1 MKKIFIR
8 IMTLMVMVMMADGAV
23 AQQLTEQQ
31 AKELAGKFLKERR
44 SQESGVRS
52 LEKRRREA
60 GVTLT
65 ATKVEAKSI
74 YAFNCEGGGYVIAS
88 ADSRALPVLGYS
100 DTGSIDWERM
110 PENMRVWLK
119 LYDEAI
125 ATLGNR
131 QDFKDGDIKMED
143 GRWKMDDVTT
153 DSNPASRNGTQRQT
167 RTNGRTAIEPL
178 IKTNWYQIVP
188 YYNECPLYDGA
199 DTSLTGKRCMTGCT
213 ATATAQV
220 MNYYQWPQEIADSL
234 PGYDIETTYN
244 DEKKVW
250 HIDALPPVT
259 FAWQDMLDCYLE
271 PRDGSWNPKEIL
283 GTEAQQ
289 QAVATLMRYCGQAMK
304 TAYSPA
310 GSGTSTD
317 AQYAAL
323 VKVFGYTAAT
333 QIRFRTLYAI
343 DEWEDII
350 YGELAAG
357 RPVLYNGYSESE
369 GHSFICD
376 GYDGDGLFHINWGWG
391 GKDDGY
397 FSLSVLNPHNN
408 TSVGSGSSGIGF
420 SINQGAIIYLDP
432 MMDPQPNPDEGKPEL
447 FQYELSLEN
456 DHTVRF
462 TFGYRKDDA
471 GIAAA
476 DNALGIRN
484 DDGKWVPV
492 FMGDLNDSIIYSN
505 NYMLVEVDSM
515 AFLPGESLRLYPML
529 LFRHGDNTEWQMI
542 PPEEYSLIAGRTE
555 EGTFYL
561 RILFNE
567 CDGLECIGGAITKG
581 TGVVGERSDVTV
593 TVRNHNPNDY
603 VGELYL
609 VPYYNDEEEG
619 DKMLCGAYL
628 RAEKESDVTFS
639 FVPRHEGSVTL
650 ILKSPS
656 GYPLGSFT
664 LETHEATGIE
674 GVRSLESGVWSKESG
689 VRSKERRSMESILLP
704 KGIYIQDRK
713 KYIRK

>member
-8 IMTLMVMVMMADGAV
+8 IIVLIVVVMMANGV
-23 AQQLTEQQ
+23 GAQQLTEQQ
-31 AKELAGKFLKERR
+31 AKERAGRFLKERR
-44 SQESGVRS
+44 SQKLGVRK
-52 LEKRRREA
+52 E

-65 ATKVEAKSI
+65 AAKVEAKSI

-100 DTGSIDWERM
+100 DTGGIDWERM

-131 QDFKDGDIKMED
+131 QDFKDGDMT
-143 GRWKMDDVTT
+143 G
-153 DSNPASRNGTQRQT
+153 SNPASRNGTTRQT

-188 YYNECPLYDGA
+188 YYNECPFYDGA
-199 DTSLTGKRCMTGCT
+199 DSGLTGKRCMTGCT
-213 ATATAQV
+213 PTATAQV
-220 MNYYQWPQEIADSL
+220 MNYYQWPKAIADSL
-234 PGYDIETTYN
+234 PGYDIETTYK
-244 DEKKVW
+244 DEEKVW
-250 HIDALPPVT
+250 HIDALPPVA
-259 FAWQDMLDCYLE
+259 FAWEDMLDCYLE
-271 PRDGSWNPKEIL
+271 PRDGSWHPKEIL

-304 TAYSPA
+304 TTYSPA
-310 GSGTSTD
+310 GSATSTD

-333 QIRFRTLYAI
+333 QISFRSLYTI

-397 FSLSVLNPHNN
+397 FSLSVLNPYNN
-408 TSVGSGSSGIGF
+408 TSVGSGSSGIGY

-432 MMDPQPNPDEGKPEL
+432 TMDPQPSPGEGKPEL

-456 DHTVRF
+456 GHTVRF
-462 TFGYRKDDA
+462 TFGYRRGDA
-471 GIAAA
+471 GTATA
-476 DNALGIRN
+476 DNALGIR
-484 DDGKWVPV
+484 DDNGEWTPV

-515 AFLPGESLRLYPML
+515 AFQPGESLRLNPML
-529 LFRHGDNTEWQMI
+529 RFRHGDDTQWQMI
-542 PPEEYSLIAGRTE
+542 SPEEYSLVAGRTE

-561 RILFNE
+561 RILLNE
-567 CDGLECIGGAITKG
+567 CEGLECIGGVITKG
-581 TGVVGERSDVTV
+581 AGVVGERSDVTV
-593 TVRNHNPNDY
+593 TIRNHNPKDY
-603 VGELYL
+603 VGELFL
-609 VPYYNDEEEG
+609 VPYYNNEEEG

-628 RAEKESDVTFS
+628 RAEEESGVTFS
-639 FVPRHEGSVTL
+639 FVPRHEGIVSL
-650 ILKSPS
+650 MLKSPS
-656 GYPLGSFT
+656 GYPVGSFT
-664 LETHEATGIE
+664 LEIHEATGIGGVE
-674 GVRSLESGVWSKESG
+674 GGKRKEEG
-689 VRSKERRSMESILLP
+689 GKWKVESILLP
-704 KGIYIQDRK
+704 KGIYIQDGR

>member
-8 IMTLMVMVMMADGAV
+8 IIVLTVVVMMANGAK

-31 AKELAGKFLKERR
+31 AKERAMRYLDTHEKEIVSRSKGLARVGNPSDKER
-44 SQESGVRS
+44 
-52 LEKRRREA
+52 
-60 GVTLT
+60 LT
-65 ATKVEAKSI
+65 SAEVEAKSI

-100 DTGSIDWERM
+100 DTGSIEWERM

-131 QDFKDGDIKMED
+131 QDFKDGDI
-143 GRWKMDDVTT
+143 T
-153 DSNPASRNGTQRQT
+153 DPASHSGTLRQT
-167 RTNGRTAIEPL
+167 RTIERAPIEPL

-199 DTSLTGKRCMTGCT
+199 DSSLAGKRCMTGCT
-213 ATATAQV
+213 PTATAQV
-220 MNYYQWPQEIADSL
+220 MNYYQWPKAITDSL
-234 PGYDIETTYN
+234 PGYDIETAYK

-250 HIDALPPVT
+250 HIDALPPVA
-259 FAWQDMLDCYLE
+259 FAWEDMLDCYLE
-271 PRDGSWNPKEIL
+271 PRDGSWQPKEIL

-304 TAYSPA
+304 TTYSPA
-310 GSGTSTD
+310 GSATSTD

-323 VKVFGYTAAT
+323 VKDFGYTAAT
-333 QIRFRTLYAI
+333 QINFRTLYTI

-350 YGELAAG
+350 YGELAAS
-357 RPVLYNGYSESE
+357 RPALYNGYSESE

-408 TSVGSGSSGIGF
+408 TSVGAGSSGIGF

-432 MMDPQPNPDEGKPEL
+432 MMGPQPSPDEGKPEL
-447 FQYELSLEN
+447 FQYEMSLED

-471 GIAAA
+471 GTAAV
-476 DNALGIRN
+476 DNALGIRD
-484 DDGKWVPV
+484 DDGEWMPV
-492 FMGDLNDSIIYSN
+492 FMGDLNDSIIYSS

-515 AFLPGESLRLYPML
+515 AFQPGDSLRLYPML
-529 LFRHGDNTEWQMI
+529 RFRHGDNTQWQMI
-542 PPEEYSLIAGRTE
+542 PPEEYSLVAGRTE

-561 RILFNE
+561 RILLNE
-567 CDGLECIGGAITKG
+567 CEGLECIGGAITKG
-581 TGVVGERSDVTV
+581 AGVVGERSDVTV
-593 TVRNHNPNDY
+593 TIRNHNPKDY
-603 VGELYL
+603 VGELFL
-609 VPYYNDEEEG
+609 VPYYNNEEEG

-628 RAEKESDVTFS
+628 RAEEESGVTFS
-639 FVPRHEGSVTL
+639 FVPRHEGIVSL
-650 ILKSPS
+650 MLKSPS
-656 GYPLGSFT
+656 GYPVGSFT
-664 LETHEATGIE
+664 LETHEATGIGEVE
-674 GVRSLESGVWSKESG
+674 GGKRKEEG
-689 VRSKERRSMESILLP
+689 EKWKVESILLP
-704 KGIYIQDRK
+704 KGIYIQDGR

>member
-8 IMTLMVMVMMADGAV
+8 IIVLTVVVMMANGAG

-31 AKELAGKFLKERR
+31 AKERAMRYLDTHEKEIVSRSKGLARAGNPSDKERFI
-44 SQESGVRS
+44 S
-52 LEKRRREA
+52 A
-60 GVTLT
+60 
-65 ATKVEAKSI
+65 KVEAKSI
-74 YAFNCEGGGYVIAS
+74 YAFNCDGGGYVIAS

-100 DTGSIDWERM
+100 DTGSIEWERM

-131 QDFKDGDIKMED
+131 QDFKDGDI
-143 GRWKMDDVTT
+143 T
-153 DSNPASRNGTQRQT
+153 DPASHSGTLRQT
-167 RTNGRTAIEPL
+167 RTIERAPIEPL

-199 DTSLTGKRCMTGCT
+199 DSSLAGKRCMTGCT
-213 ATATAQV
+213 PTATAQV
-220 MNYYQWPQEIADSL
+220 MNYYQWPKAITDSL
-234 PGYDIETTYN
+234 PGYDIETVYK

-259 FAWQDMLDCYLE
+259 FAWEDMLDCYLE
-271 PRDGSWNPKEIL
+271 PRDGSWQPKEIL

-304 TAYSPA
+304 TTYSPA
-310 GSGTSTD
+310 GSATSTD

-323 VKVFGYTAAT
+323 VKDFGYTAAT
-333 QIRFRTLYAI
+333 QINFRTLYTI

-350 YGELAAG
+350 YGELAAN

-408 TSVGSGSSGIGF
+408 TSVGAGSSGIGF

-432 MMDPQPNPDEGKPEL
+432 MMGPQPSPDEGKPEL
-447 FQYELSLEN
+447 FQYEMSLED

-471 GIAAA
+471 GTAAV

-484 DDGKWVPV
+484 DDGEWTPA
-492 FMGDLNDSIIYSN
+492 FMGDLNDSIIYSS

-515 AFLPGESLRLYPML
+515 AFQPGDSLRLYPML
-529 LFRHGDNTEWQMI
+529 RFRHGDNTQWQMI
-542 PPEEYSLIAGRTE
+542 PPEEYSLVAGRTE

-561 RILFNE
+561 PILLNE
-567 CDGLECIGGAITKG
+567 CEGLECIGGAITKG
-581 TGVVGERSDVTV
+581 AGVVGERSDVTV
-593 TVRNHNPNDY
+593 TIRNHNPKDY
-603 VGELYL
+603 VGELFL
-609 VPYYNDEEEG
+609 VPYYNNEEEG

-628 RAEKESDVTFS
+628 RAEEESGVTFS
-639 FVPRHEGSVTL
+639 FVPRHEGIVSL
-650 ILKSPS
+650 MLKSPS
-656 GYPLGSFT
+656 GYPVGSFT
-664 LETHEATGIE
+664 LETHEATGIGEVE
-674 GVRSLESGVWSKESG
+674 GGKRKEEG
-689 VRSKERRSMESILLP
+689 GKWKVESILLP
-704 KGIYIQDRK
+704 KGIYIQDGR

>member
-8 IMTLMVMVMMADGAV
+8 IMVLIGMVMMANGAV

-31 AKELAGKFLKERR
+31 AKERAERFLKERR
-44 SQESGVRS
+44 SLEAGVRS
-52 LEKRRREA
+52 QETGVRRQEAGVRRE

-65 ATKVEAKSI
+65 AARVEAKSI

-110 PENMRVWLK
+110 PENMRVWFK

-131 QDFKDGDIKMED
+131 QDFKDGDL
-143 GRWKMDDVTT
+143 T
-153 DSNPASRNGTQRQT
+153 DSHPASRNGSQRQT
-167 RTNGRTAIEPL
+167 RTNGRTAVEPL

-199 DTSLTGKRCMTGCT
+199 DSSLTGKRCLTGCT

-220 MNYYQWPQEIADSL
+220 MNYYQWPQEITDSL
-234 PGYDIETTYN
+234 PGYDIETTYK
-244 DEKKVW
+244 DEKEVW

-259 FAWQDMLDCYLE
+259 FVWQDMLDCYLE
-271 PRDGSWNPKEIL
+271 PRDGSLQPKEIL
-283 GTEAQQ
+283 GTETQQ

-304 TAYSPA
+304 TTYGPA
-310 GSGTSTD
+310 ASATSTD

-333 QIRFRTLYAI
+333 KINFRTLYAI

-357 RPVLYNGYSESE
+357 RPVLYHGYSESE
-369 GHSFICD
+369 GHSFVCD

-397 FSLSVLNPHNN
+397 FSLSVLNPYNN
-408 TSVGSGSSGIGF
+408 TSAGSGSSGIGF
-420 SINQGAIIYLDP
+420 SINQGAVIYLDP
-432 MMDPQPNPDEGKPEL
+432 MMDPQPSPDEGKPEL
-447 FQYELSLEN
+447 FQYEMSLED

-471 GIAAA
+471 GTAAV

-484 DDGKWVPV
+484 DDGEWAPV

-515 AFLPGESLRLYPML
+515 AFLPGESLRLHPMFR
-529 LFRHGDNTEWQMI
+529 FRHGDNTEWQMI
-542 PPEEYSLIAGRTE
+542 PPEEYSLMAGRTE

-561 RILFNE
+561 HILFNE

-593 TVRNHNPNDY
+593 TVRNNNPKDY
-603 VGELYL
+603 AGELCL
-609 VPYYNDEEEG
+609 VPYYNDDEEG
-619 DKMLCGAYL
+619 DTMSCGAYL
-628 RAEKESDVTFS
+628 QAEKEGGVTFS

-650 ILKSPS
+650 MLKSPS

-674 GVRSLESGVWSKESG
+674 KVESGKRKEEREMWKEESG
-689 VRSKERRSMESILLP
+689 VRNVESLLLP
-704 KGIYIQDRK
+704 KGIYIQDGKKFLRK
-713 KYIRK
+713 

>member
-8 IMTLMVMVMMADGAV
+8 IIVLTVVVMMANGAK

-31 AKELAGKFLKERR
+31 AKERAMRYLDTHEKEIVSRSKGLARAGNPSDKERFI
-44 SQESGVRS
+44 S
-52 LEKRRREA
+52 A
-60 GVTLT
+60 
-65 ATKVEAKSI
+65 KVEAKSI
-74 YAFNCEGGGYVIAS
+74 YAFNCDGGGYVIAS

-100 DTGSIDWERM
+100 DTGSIEWERM

-131 QDFKDGDIKMED
+131 QDFKDGDI
-143 GRWKMDDVTT
+143 T
-153 DSNPASRNGTQRQT
+153 DPASHSGTLRQT
-167 RTNGRTAIEPL
+167 RTIERAPIEPL

-199 DTSLTGKRCMTGCT
+199 DSSLAGKRCMTGCT
-213 ATATAQV
+213 PTATAQV
-220 MNYYQWPQEIADSL
+220 MNYYQWPKAITDSL
-234 PGYDIETTYN
+234 PGYDIETVYK

-259 FAWQDMLDCYLE
+259 FAWEDMLDCYLE
-271 PRDGSWNPKEIL
+271 PRDGSWQPKEIL

-304 TAYSPA
+304 TTYSPA
-310 GSGTSTD
+310 GSATSTD

-323 VKVFGYTAAT
+323 VKDFGYTAAT
-333 QIRFRTLYAI
+333 QINFRTLYTI

-350 YGELAAG
+350 YGELAAN

-408 TSVGSGSSGIGF
+408 TSVGAGSSGIGF
-420 SINQGAIIYLDP
+420 SINHGAIIYLDP
-432 MMDPQPNPDEGKPEL
+432 MMGPQPSPDEGKPEL
-447 FQYELSLEN
+447 FQYEMSLED

-471 GIAAA
+471 GTAAV

-484 DDGKWVPV
+484 DDGEWTPA
-492 FMGDLNDSIIYSN
+492 FMGDLNDSIIYSS

-515 AFLPGESLRLYPML
+515 AFQPGDSLRLYPML
-529 LFRHGDNTEWQMI
+529 RFRHGDNTQWQMI
-542 PPEEYSLIAGRTE
+542 PPEEYSLVAGRTE

-561 RILFNE
+561 RILLNE
-567 CDGLECIGGAITKG
+567 CEGLECIGGAITKG
-581 TGVVGERSDVTV
+581 AGVVGERSDVTV
-593 TVRNHNPNDY
+593 TIRNHNPKDY
-603 VGELYL
+603 VGELFL
-609 VPYYNDEEEG
+609 VPYYNNEEEG

-628 RAEKESDVTFS
+628 RAEEESGVTFS
-639 FVPRHEGSVTL
+639 FVPRHEGIVSL
-650 ILKSPS
+650 MLKSPS
-656 GYPLGSFT
+656 GYPVGSFT
-664 LETHEATGIE
+664 LETHEATGIGEVE
-674 GVRSLESGVWSKESG
+674 GGKRKEEG
-689 VRSKERRSMESILLP
+689 GKWKVESILLP
-704 KGIYIQDRK
+704 KGIYIQDGR

>member
-1 MKKIFIR
+1 MKKIFSR
-8 IMTLMVMVMMADGAV
+8 IIVLTAVVMMTNGAK

-31 AKELAGKFLKERR
+31 AKERAMRYLATHEKGIASR
-44 SQESGVRS
+44 SKGLARFGNPSDK
-52 LEKRRREA
+52 KR
-60 GVTLT
+60 LT
-65 ATKVEAKSI
+65 SANVEAKSI

-119 LYDEAI
+119 QYDEAI
-125 ATLGNR
+125 ATLGSR
-131 QDFKDGDIKMED
+131 QDFKDGDI
-143 GRWKMDDVTT
+143 T
-153 DSNPASRNGTQRQT
+153 DPASHSGTLRQT
-167 RTNGRTAIEPL
+167 RTIERAPIEPL

-199 DTSLTGKRCMTGCT
+199 DSSLAGKRCMTGCT

-220 MNYYQWPQEIADSL
+220 MNYYQWPKAITDSL
-234 PGYDIETTYN
+234 PGYDIETAYK

-259 FAWQDMLDCYLE
+259 FAWEDMLDCYLE
-271 PRDGSWNPKEIL
+271 PRDGSWQPKEIL

-304 TAYSPA
+304 TTYSPA
-310 GSGTSTD
+310 GSATSTD

-323 VKVFGYTAAT
+323 VKDFGYTAAT
-333 QIRFRTLYAI
+333 QINFRTLYTI

-350 YGELAAG
+350 YGELAAS

-397 FSLSVLNPHNN
+397 FSLSVLNPYNN

-420 SINQGAIIYLDP
+420 SINQGAVIYLDP
-432 MMDPQPNPDEGKPEL
+432 MMDPQPSPDEGKPEL
-447 FQYELSLEN
+447 FQYEMSLEN

-471 GIAAA
+471 GTAAV
-476 DNALGIRN
+476 DNALGIR
-484 DDGKWVPV
+484 DDNGEWTPV

-515 AFLPGESLRLYPML
+515 AFQPGDSLRLYPML
-529 LFRHGDNTEWQMI
+529 RFRHGDNTQWQMI
-542 PPEEYSLIAGRTE
+542 PPDEYSLVAGRTD
-555 EGTFYL
+555 EGAFYL
-561 RILFNE
+561 HILFNE
-567 CDGLECIGGAITKG
+567 CEGLECIGGAITKG

-593 TVRNHNPNDY
+593 TVRNHNPKDY

-609 VPYYNDEEEG
+609 VPYYGNDEEG
-619 DKMLCGAYL
+619 DTMLCGAYL
-628 RAEKESDVTFS
+628 RAEKESGVTFS
-639 FVPRHEGSVTL
+639 FVPRHEGLVTL
-650 ILKSPS
+650 MLRSPS

-664 LETHEATGIE
+664 LEAHEATGIE
-674 GVRSLESGVWSKESG
+674 GVESGKRKE
-689 VRSKERRSMESILLP
+689 ERGKWKVESILLA
-704 KGIYIQDRK
+704 KGIYIQDGK
-713 KYIRK
+713 KYLRK

>member
-8 IMTLMVMVMMADGAV
+8 IIVLTVVVMMANGAK

-31 AKELAGKFLKERR
+31 AKERAMRYLDTHEKEIVSRSKGLARAGNPSDKER
-44 SQESGVRS
+44 
-52 LEKRRREA
+52 
-60 GVTLT
+60 LT
-65 ATKVEAKSI
+65 SAKVEAKSI
-74 YAFNCEGGGYVIAS
+74 YAFNCDGGGYVIAS

-100 DTGSIDWERM
+100 DTGSIEWERM

-131 QDFKDGDIKMED
+131 QDFKDGDI
-143 GRWKMDDVTT
+143 T
-153 DSNPASRNGTQRQT
+153 DPASHSGTLRQT
-167 RTNGRTAIEPL
+167 RTIERAPIEPL

-199 DTSLTGKRCMTGCT
+199 DSSLAGKRCMTGCT
-213 ATATAQV
+213 PTATAQV
-220 MNYYQWPQEIADSL
+220 MNYYQWPKAITDSL
-234 PGYDIETTYN
+234 PGYDIETTYK

-259 FAWQDMLDCYLE
+259 FAWEDMLDCYLE
-271 PRDGSWNPKEIL
+271 PRDGSWQPKEIL

-304 TAYSPA
+304 TTYSPA
-310 GSGTSTD
+310 GSATSTD

-323 VKVFGYTAAT
+323 VKDFGYTAAT
-333 QIRFRTLYAI
+333 QINFRTLYTI

-350 YGELAAG
+350 YGELAAS

-408 TSVGSGSSGIGF
+408 TSVGAGSSGIGF

-432 MMDPQPNPDEGKPEL
+432 LMTPQPSPDEGKPEL
-447 FQYELSLEN
+447 FQYEMSLED

-471 GIAAA
+471 GIAAV
-476 DNALGIRN
+476 DNALGIRD
-484 DDGKWVPV
+484 DDGEWMPV
-492 FMGDLNDSIIYSN
+492 FMGDLNDSIIYSS

-515 AFLPGESLRLYPML
+515 AFQPGDSLRFYPML
-529 LFRHGDNTEWQMI
+529 RFRHGDNTQWQMI
-542 PPEEYSLIAGRTE
+542 PPEEYSLVAGRTE

-561 RILFNE
+561 RILPNE
-567 CDGLECIGGAITKG
+567 CEGLECIGGAITKG
-581 TGVVGERSDVTV
+581 AGVVGERSDVTV
-593 TVRNHNPNDY
+593 TIHNHNPKDY
-603 VGELYL
+603 VGELFL
-609 VPYYNDEEEG
+609 VPYYNNEEEG

-628 RAEKESDVTFS
+628 RAEEESGVTFS
-639 FVPRHEGSVTL
+639 FVPRHEGLVSL

-664 LETHEATGIE
+664 LEAHEATGIE
-674 GVRSLESGVWSKESG
+674 GVKSKEG
-689 VRSKERRSMESILLP
+689 RNKERRSIESILLP
-704 KGIYIQDRK
+704 KGIYIQDGK

>member
-8 IMTLMVMVMMADGAV
+8 IIVLTVVVMMANGAK

-31 AKELAGKFLKERR
+31 AKERAMRYLDTHEKEIVSRSKGLARAGNPSDKERFI
-44 SQESGVRS
+44 S
-52 LEKRRREA
+52 A
-60 GVTLT
+60 
-65 ATKVEAKSI
+65 KVEAKSI
-74 YAFNCEGGGYVIAS
+74 YAFNCDGGGYVIAS

-100 DTGSIDWERM
+100 DTGSIEWERM

-131 QDFKDGDIKMED
+131 QDFKDGDI
-143 GRWKMDDVTT
+143 T
-153 DSNPASRNGTQRQT
+153 DPASHSGTLRQT
-167 RTNGRTAIEPL
+167 RTIERAPIEPL

-199 DTSLTGKRCMTGCT
+199 DSSLAGKRCMTGCT

-220 MNYYQWPQEIADSL
+220 MNYYQWPKAITDSL
-234 PGYDIETTYN
+234 PGYDIETTYK

-259 FAWQDMLDCYLE
+259 FAWEDMLDCYLE
-271 PRDGSWNPKEIL
+271 PRDGSWQPKEIL

-304 TAYSPA
+304 TTYSPA
-310 GSGTSTD
+310 GSATSTD

-323 VKVFGYTAAT
+323 VKDFGYTAAT
-333 QIRFRTLYAI
+333 QINFRTLYTI

-350 YGELAAG
+350 YGELAAS

-408 TSVGSGSSGIGF
+408 TSVGAGSSGIGF

-432 MMDPQPNPDEGKPEL
+432 LMAPQPSPDEGKPEL
-447 FQYELSLEN
+447 FQYEMSLED

-471 GIAAA
+471 GTAAV

-484 DDGKWVPV
+484 DDGEWTPA
-492 FMGDLNDSIIYSN
+492 FMGDLNDSIIYSS

-515 AFLPGESLRLYPML
+515 AFQPGDSLRLYPML
-529 LFRHGDNTEWQMI
+529 RFRHGDNTQWQMI
-542 PPEEYSLIAGRTE
+542 PPEEYSLGAGRTE

-561 RILFNE
+561 RILLNE
-567 CDGLECIGGAITKG
+567 CEGLECIGGAITKG
-581 TGVVGERSDVTV
+581 AGVVGERSDVTV
-593 TVRNHNPNDY
+593 TIRNHNPKDY
-603 VGELYL
+603 VGELFL
-609 VPYYNDEEEG
+609 VPYYNNEEEG

-628 RAEKESDVTFS
+628 RAEEESGVTFS
-639 FVPRHEGSVTL
+639 FEPRHEGIVSL
-650 ILKSPS
+650 MLKSPS
-656 GYPLGSFT
+656 GYPVGSFT
-664 LETHEATGIE
+664 LETHEATGIGEVE
-674 GVRSLESGVWSKESG
+674 GGKRKEEG
-689 VRSKERRSMESILLP
+689 GKWKVESILLP
-704 KGIYIQDRK
+704 KGIYIQDGR

>member
-8 IMTLMVMVMMADGAV
+8 IIVLTVVVMMANGAK
-23 AQQLTEQQ
+23 AQQFTEQQ
-31 AKELAGKFLKERR
+31 AKERAMRYLDTHEKEIVSRSKGLARAGNPSDKERFI
-44 SQESGVRS
+44 S
-52 LEKRRREA
+52 A
-60 GVTLT
+60 
-65 ATKVEAKSI
+65 KVEAKSI
-74 YAFNCEGGGYVIAS
+74 YAFNCDGGGYVIAS

-100 DTGSIDWERM
+100 DTGSIEWERM

-131 QDFKDGDIKMED
+131 QDFKDGDI
-143 GRWKMDDVTT
+143 T
-153 DSNPASRNGTQRQT
+153 DPASHSGTLRQT
-167 RTNGRTAIEPL
+167 RTIERAPIEPL

-199 DTSLTGKRCMTGCT
+199 DRSLAGKRCMTGCT

-220 MNYYQWPQEIADSL
+220 MNYYQWPKAITDSL
-234 PGYDIETTYN
+234 PGYDIETTYK

-259 FAWQDMLDCYLE
+259 FAWEDMLDCYLE
-271 PRDGSWNPKEIL
+271 PRDGSWQPKEIL

-304 TAYSPA
+304 TTYSPA
-310 GSGTSTD
+310 GSATSTD

-323 VKVFGYTAAT
+323 VKDFGYTAAT
-333 QIRFRTLYAI
+333 QINFRTLYTI

-350 YGELAAG
+350 YGELAAS

-408 TSVGSGSSGIGF
+408 TSVGAGSSGIGF
-420 SINQGAIIYLDP
+420 SINHGAIIYLDP
-432 MMDPQPNPDEGKPEL
+432 MMDPQPSPDEGKPEL
-447 FQYELSLEN
+447 FQYEMSLED

-471 GIAAA
+471 GIAAV
-476 DNALGIRN
+476 DNALGIRD
-484 DDGKWVPV
+484 DDGEWTPA
-492 FMGDLNDSIIYSN
+492 FMGDLNDSIIYSS

-515 AFLPGESLRLYPML
+515 AFQPGDSLRLYPML
-529 LFRHGDNTEWQMI
+529 RFRHGDNTQWQMI
-542 PPEEYSLIAGRTE
+542 PPEEYSLVAGRTE

-561 RILFNE
+561 RILLNE
-567 CDGLECIGGAITKG
+567 CEGLECIGGAITKG
-581 TGVVGERSDVTV
+581 AGVVGERSDVTV
-593 TVRNHNPNDY
+593 TIRNHNPKDY
-603 VGELYL
+603 VGELFL
-609 VPYYNDEEEG
+609 VPYYNNEEEG

-628 RAEKESDVTFS
+628 RAEEESGVTFS
-639 FVPRHEGSVTL
+639 FVPRHEGIVSL
-650 ILKSPS
+650 MLKSPS
-656 GYPLGSFT
+656 GYPVGSFT
-664 LETHEATGIE
+664 LETHEATGIGEVE
-674 GVRSLESGVWSKESG
+674 GGKRKEEG
-689 VRSKERRSMESILLP
+689 GKWKVESILLP
-704 KGIYIQDRK
+704 KGIYIQDGR

>member
-8 IMTLMVMVMMADGAV
+8 IIVLTVVVMMANGAK

-31 AKELAGKFLKERR
+31 AKERAMRYLDTHEKEIVSRSKGLVRAGNPSDKER
-44 SQESGVRS
+44 
-52 LEKRRREA
+52 
-60 GVTLT
+60 LT
-65 ATKVEAKSI
+65 SAKVEAKSI
-74 YAFNCEGGGYVIAS
+74 YAFNCDGGGYVIAS

-100 DTGSIDWERM
+100 DTGSIEWERM

-131 QDFKDGDIKMED
+131 QDFKDGDI
-143 GRWKMDDVTT
+143 T
-153 DSNPASRNGTQRQT
+153 DPASHSGTLRQT
-167 RTNGRTAIEPL
+167 RTIERAPIEPL

-199 DTSLTGKRCMTGCT
+199 DSSLAGKRCMTGCT

-220 MNYYQWPQEIADSL
+220 MNYYQWPKAITDSL
-234 PGYDIETTYN
+234 PGYDIETTYK

-250 HIDALPPVT
+250 HIDTLPPVT
-259 FAWQDMLDCYLE
+259 FAWEDMLDCYLE
-271 PRDGSWNPKEIL
+271 PRDGSWQPKEIL
-283 GTEAQQ
+283 GTETQQ

-304 TAYSPA
+304 TTYSPA
-310 GSGTSTD
+310 GSATSTD

-323 VKVFGYTAAT
+323 VKDFGYTAAT
-333 QIRFRTLYAI
+333 QINFRTLYTI

-350 YGELAAG
+350 YGELAAN

-408 TSVGSGSSGIGF
+408 TSVGAGSSGIGF

-432 MMDPQPNPDEGKPEL
+432 LMAPQPSPDEGKPEL
-447 FQYELSLEN
+447 FQHEMSLED

-471 GIAAA
+471 GTAAV

-484 DDGKWVPV
+484 DDGEWTPA
-492 FMGDLNDSIIYSN
+492 FMGDLNDSIIYSS

-515 AFLPGESLRLYPML
+515 AFQPGDSLRLYPML
-529 LFRHGDNTEWQMI
+529 RFRHGDNTQWQMI
-542 PPEEYSLIAGRTE
+542 PPEEYSLVAGRTE
-555 EGTFYL
+555 EGAFYL
-561 RILFNE
+561 RILLNE
-567 CDGLECIGGAITKG
+567 CEGLECIGGAITKG

-593 TVRNHNPNDY
+593 TIRNHNPKDY
-603 VGELYL
+603 VGELFL
-609 VPYYNDEEEG
+609 VPYYNNEEEG

-628 RAEKESDVTFS
+628 RAEEESGVTFS
-639 FVPRHEGSVTL
+639 FVPRHEGIVSL
-650 ILKSPS
+650 MLKSPS
-656 GYPLGSFT
+656 GYPVGSFT
-664 LETHEATGIE
+664 LETHEATGIGEVE
-674 GVRSLESGVWSKESG
+674 GGKRKEEG
-689 VRSKERRSMESILLP
+689 GKWKVESILLP
-704 KGIYIQDRK
+704 KGIYIQDGR

>member
-8 IMTLMVMVMMADGAV
+8 IIVLTVVVMMANGAK

-31 AKELAGKFLKERR
+31 AKERAMRYLDTHEKEIVSRSKGLVRAGNPSDKERFI
-44 SQESGVRS
+44 S
-52 LEKRRREA
+52 A
-60 GVTLT
+60 
-65 ATKVEAKSI
+65 KVEAKSI
-74 YAFNCEGGGYVIAS
+74 YAFNCDGGGYVIAS

-100 DTGSIDWERM
+100 DTGSIEWERM

-131 QDFKDGDIKMED
+131 QDFKDGDI
-143 GRWKMDDVTT
+143 T
-153 DSNPASRNGTQRQT
+153 DPASHSGTLRQT
-167 RTNGRTAIEPL
+167 RTIERAPIEPL

-199 DTSLTGKRCMTGCT
+199 DRSLAGKRCMTGCT

-220 MNYYQWPQEIADSL
+220 MNYYQWPKAITDSL
-234 PGYDIETTYN
+234 PGYDIETTYK

-259 FAWQDMLDCYLE
+259 FAWEDMLDCYLE
-271 PRDGSWNPKEIL
+271 PRDGSWQPKEIL

-304 TAYSPA
+304 TTYSPA
-310 GSGTSTD
+310 GSATSTD
-317 AQYAAL
+317 AQYTAL
-323 VKVFGYTAAT
+323 VKDFGYTAAT
-333 QIRFRTLYAI
+333 QINFRTLYTI

-350 YGELAAG
+350 YGELAAN

-408 TSVGSGSSGIGF
+408 TSVGAGSSGIGF
-420 SINQGAIIYLDP
+420 SINHGAIIYLDP
-432 MMDPQPNPDEGKPEL
+432 MMDPQPSPDEGKPEL
-447 FQYELSLEN
+447 FQYEMSLED

-471 GIAAA
+471 GTAAV

-484 DDGKWVPV
+484 DDGEWTPA
-492 FMGDLNDSIIYSN
+492 FMGDLNDSIIYSS

-515 AFLPGESLRLYPML
+515 AFQPGDSLRLYPML
-529 LFRHGDNTEWQMI
+529 RFRHGDNTQWQMI
-542 PPEEYSLIAGRTE
+542 PPEEYSLVAGRTE

-561 RILFNE
+561 RILLNE
-567 CDGLECIGGAITKG
+567 CEGLECIGGAITKG
-581 TGVVGERSDVTV
+581 AGVVGERSDVTV
-593 TVRNHNPNDY
+593 TIRNHNPKDY
-603 VGELYL
+603 VGELFL
-609 VPYYNDEEEG
+609 VPYYNNEEEG

-628 RAEKESDVTFS
+628 RAEEESGVTFS
-639 FVPRHEGSVTL
+639 FVPRHEGIVSL
-650 ILKSPS
+650 MLKSPS
-656 GYPLGSFT
+656 GYPVGSFT
-664 LETHEATGIE
+664 LETHEATGIGEVE
-674 GVRSLESGVWSKESG
+674 GGKRKEEG
-689 VRSKERRSMESILLP
+689 GKWKVESILLP
-704 KGIYIQDRK
+704 KGIYIQDGR

>member
-1 MKKIFIR
+1 MALFG
-8 IMTLMVMVMMADGAV
+8 MVMTADGAM

-31 AKELAGKFLKERR
+31 AKERAGRFLKERR
-44 SQESGVRS
+44 SQEAGVRS
-52 LEKRRREA
+52 QEA
-60 GVTLT
+60 GVRSQETGVRRQEAGVRREGVRREGVTL
-65 ATKVEAKSI
+65 AAARVEAKSI

-131 QDFKDGDIKMED
+131 QDFKDGDMT
-143 GRWKMDDVTT
+143 GSHPT
-153 DSNPASRNGTQRQT
+153 SRNGTQRQT

-199 DTSLTGKRCMTGCT
+199 DSSQRGKRCLTGCT

-220 MNYYQWPQEIADSL
+220 MNYYQWPQEITDSL
-234 PGYDIETTYN
+234 PGYDIETTYK

-271 PRDGSWNPKEIL
+271 PRDGSLQPKEIL

-304 TAYSPA
+304 TTYGPA
-310 GSGTSTD
+310 ASATSTD

-333 QIRFRTLYAI
+333 KICFRTLYAI

-357 RPVLYNGYSESE
+357 RPVLYHGYTESE
-369 GHSFICD
+369 GHSFVCD

-397 FSLSVLNPHNN
+397 FSLSVLNPYNN
-408 TSVGSGSSGIGF
+408 TSAGSGSSGIGF
-420 SINQGAIIYLDP
+420 SINQGAVIYLDP
-432 MMDPQPNPDEGKPEL
+432 MMDPQPSPDEGKPEL
-447 FQYELSLEN
+447 FQYEMSLEDN
-456 DHTVRF
+456 HTVRF

-471 GIAAA
+471 GIAAV

-484 DDGKWVPV
+484 DDGEWTPV

-515 AFLPGESLRLYPML
+515 AFLPGESLRLHPML
-529 LFRHGDNTEWQMI
+529 RFRHGDNTEWQMI
-542 PPEEYSLIAGRTE
+542 PPEEYSLMAGRTE

-561 RILFNE
+561 HILFNE

-581 TGVVGERSDVTV
+581 TGVVGEQSDVTV
-593 TVRNHNPNDY
+593 TVRNNNPKDY
-603 VGELYL
+603 AGELCL
-609 VPYYNDEEEG
+609 VPYYNDDEE
-619 DKMLCGAYL
+619 DDTMSCGAYL
-628 RAEKESDVTFS
+628 QAEKEGEVTFS
-639 FVPRHEGSVTL
+639 FIPRHEGSVTL
-650 ILKSPS
+650 MLKSPS

-674 GVRSLESGVWSKESG
+674 KVESGKRKEEREMWKEESG
-689 VRSKERRSMESILLP
+689 VRNVESLLLP
-704 KGIYIQDRK
+704 KGIYIQDGKKFLRK
-713 KYIRK
+713 

>member
-8 IMTLMVMVMMADGAV
+8 IIVLTVVVMMANGAG

-31 AKELAGKFLKERR
+31 AKERAMRYLDTHEKEIVSRSKGLARAGNPSDKER
-44 SQESGVRS
+44 
-52 LEKRRREA
+52 
-60 GVTLT
+60 LT
-65 ATKVEAKSI
+65 SAKVEAKSI
-74 YAFNCEGGGYVIAS
+74 YAFNCDGGGYVIAS

-100 DTGSIDWERM
+100 DTGSIEWERM
-110 PENMRVWLK
+110 PENMRVWLR

-131 QDFKDGDIKMED
+131 QDFKDGDI
-143 GRWKMDDVTT
+143 T
-153 DSNPASRNGTQRQT
+153 DPASHSGTLRQT
-167 RTNGRTAIEPL
+167 RTIERAPIEPL

-199 DTSLTGKRCMTGCT
+199 DSSLAGKRCMTGCT
-213 ATATAQV
+213 PTATAQV
-220 MNYYQWPQEIADSL
+220 MNYYQWPKAITDSL
-234 PGYDIETTYN
+234 PGYDIETTYK

-259 FAWQDMLDCYLE
+259 FAWEDMLDCYLE
-271 PRDGSWNPKEIL
+271 PRDGSWQPKEIL

-304 TAYSPA
+304 TTYSPA
-310 GSGTSTD
+310 GSATSTD

-323 VKVFGYTAAT
+323 VKDFGYTAAT
-333 QIRFRTLYAI
+333 QINFRTLYTI

-350 YGELAAG
+350 YGELAAN

-408 TSVGSGSSGIGF
+408 TSVGAGSSGIGF

-432 MMDPQPNPDEGKPEL
+432 MMDPQPSPDEGKPEL
-447 FQYELSLEN
+447 FQYEMSLED

-471 GIAAA
+471 GTAAV
-476 DNALGIRN
+476 DNALGIRD
-484 DDGKWVPV
+484 DDGEWMPV
-492 FMGDLNDSIIYSN
+492 FMGDLNDSIIYSS

-515 AFLPGESLRLYPML
+515 AFQPGDSLRLYPML
-529 LFRHGDNTEWQMI
+529 RFRHGDNTQWQMI
-542 PPEEYSLIAGRTE
+542 PPEEYSLVAGRTE
-555 EGTFYL
+555 EGAFYL
-561 RILFNE
+561 HILFNE
-567 CDGLECIGGAITKG
+567 CEGLECIGGAITKG

-593 TVRNHNPNDY
+593 TVRNHNPKDY

-609 VPYYNDEEEG
+609 VPYYDNDEEG

-628 RAEKESDVTFS
+628 RAEKESGVTFS
-639 FVPRHEGSVTL
+639 FVPRHEGLVSL

-664 LETHEATGIE
+664 LEAHEATGIE
-674 GVRSLESGVWSKESG
+674 GVRSLELGARSQESG

-704 KGIYIQDRK
+704 KGIYIQDGK

>member
-8 IMTLMVMVMMADGAV
+8 IIVLTVVVMMANGAG

-31 AKELAGKFLKERR
+31 AKERAMRYLDTHEKEIANSGKGLARAGNPSDKERFT
-44 SQESGVRS
+44 S
-52 LEKRRREA
+52 
-60 GVTLT
+60 
-65 ATKVEAKSI
+65 TKVEAKSI
-74 YAFNCEGGGYVIAS
+74 YAFNCDGGGYVIAS

-100 DTGSIDWERM
+100 DTGSIEWERM

-131 QDFKDGDIKMED
+131 QDFKDGDI
-143 GRWKMDDVTT
+143 T
-153 DSNPASRNGTQRQT
+153 DPASHSGTLRQT
-167 RTNGRTAIEPL
+167 RTIERAPIEPL

-199 DTSLTGKRCMTGCT
+199 DSSLAGKRCMTGCT
-213 ATATAQV
+213 PTATAQV
-220 MNYYQWPQEIADSL
+220 MNYYQWPKAITDSL
-234 PGYDIETTYN
+234 PGYDIETTYK

-259 FAWQDMLDCYLE
+259 FAWEDMLDCYLE
-271 PRDGSWNPKEIL
+271 PRDGSWQPKEIL

-304 TAYSPA
+304 TTYSPA
-310 GSGTSTD
+310 GSATSTD
-317 AQYAAL
+317 AQYTAL
-323 VKVFGYTAAT
+323 VKDFGYTAAT
-333 QIRFRTLYAI
+333 QINFRTLYTI

-350 YGELAAG
+350 YGELAAS

-408 TSVGSGSSGIGF
+408 TSVGAGSSGIGF

-432 MMDPQPNPDEGKPEL
+432 MMGPQPSPDEGKPEL
-447 FQYELSLEN
+447 FQYEMSLED

-471 GIAAA
+471 GTAAV
-476 DNALGIRN
+476 DNALGIRD
-484 DDGKWVPV
+484 DDGEWMPV
-492 FMGDLNDSIIYSN
+492 FMGDLNDSIIYSS

-515 AFLPGESLRLYPML
+515 AFQPGDSLRLYPML
-529 LFRHGDNTEWQMI
+529 RFRHGDNTQWQMI
-542 PPEEYSLIAGRTE
+542 PPEEYSLVAGRTE
-555 EGTFYL
+555 EGAFYL
-561 RILFNE
+561 HILFNE
-567 CDGLECIGGAITKG
+567 CEGLECIGGAITKG

-593 TVRNHNPNDY
+593 TVRNHNPKDY

-609 VPYYNDEEEG
+609 VPYYDNDEEG

-628 RAEKESDVTFS
+628 RAEEESGVTFS
-639 FVPRHEGSVTL
+639 FVPRHEGIVSL
-650 ILKSPS
+650 MLKSPS
-656 GYPLGSFT
+656 GYPVGSFT
-664 LETHEATGIE
+664 LETHEATGIGEVE
-674 GVRSLESGVWSKESG
+674 GGKRKEEG
-689 VRSKERRSMESILLP
+689 GKWKVESILLP
-704 KGIYIQDRK
+704 KGIYIQDGR

>member
-8 IMTLMVMVMMADGAV
+8 IIVLIVVVMMANGV
-23 AQQLTEQQ
+23 GAQQLTEQQ
-31 AKELAGKFLKERR
+31 AKERAMRYLATHEKEITSRNKGLAR
-44 SQESGVRS
+44 
-52 LEKRRREA
+52 A
-60 GVTLT
+60 GNPSDNVHLT
-65 ATKVEAKSI
+65 SAKVGAKSI

-119 LYDEAI
+119 QYDEAI

-131 QDFKDGDIKMED
+131 QDFKDGDI
-143 GRWKMDDVTT
+143 TA
-153 DSNPASRNGTQRQT
+153 PASHSGTLRQT
-167 RTNGRTAIEPL
+167 RTIERAPIEPL

-188 YYNECPLYDGA
+188 YYNECPFYDGA
-199 DTSLTGKRCMTGCT
+199 DTSLKGKRCMTGCT

-220 MNYYQWPQEIADSL
+220 MNYYQWPKAITDSL
-234 PGYDIETTYN
+234 PGYDIETAYKN
-244 DEKKVW
+244 EKKVW
-250 HIDALPPVT
+250 HIDALPPVA
-259 FAWQDMLDCYLE
+259 FAWEDMLDCYLE
-271 PRDGSWNPKEIL
+271 PRDGSWQPKEIL

-289 QAVATLMRYCGQAMK
+289 QAVATLMRYCGQTMK
-304 TAYSPA
+304 TTYSPA
-310 GSGTSTD
+310 GSATSTD

-323 VKVFGYTAAT
+323 VKDFGYTAAT
-333 QIRFRTLYAI
+333 QINFRTLYTI

-350 YGELAAG
+350 YGELAAS

-408 TSVGSGSSGIGF
+408 TSVGAGSSGIGF

-432 MMDPQPNPDEGKPEL
+432 LMAPQPSPDEGKPEL
-447 FQYELSLEN
+447 FQYGMSLED

-471 GIAAA
+471 GIAAV
-476 DNALGIRN
+476 DNALGIRD
-484 DDGKWVPV
+484 DDGEWTPA
-492 FMGDLNDSIIYSN
+492 FMGDLNDSIIYSS

-515 AFLPGESLRLYPML
+515 AFQPGDSLRLYPML
-529 LFRHGDNTEWQMI
+529 RFRHGDNTQWQMI
-542 PPEEYSLIAGRTE
+542 PPEEYSLVAGRTE
-555 EGTFYL
+555 EGAFYL
-561 RILFNE
+561 HILFNE
-567 CDGLECIGGAITKG
+567 CEGLECIGGAITKG

-593 TVRNHNPNDY
+593 TVRNHNPKDY

-609 VPYYNDEEEG
+609 VPYYDNDEEG

-628 RAEKESDVTFS
+628 RAEKESGVTFS
-639 FVPRHEGSVTL
+639 FVPRHEGLVSL

-664 LETHEATGIE
+664 LEAHEATGIE
-674 GVRSLESGVWSKESG
+674 GVKSKEG
-689 VRSKERRSMESILLP
+689 RNKERRSIESILLP
-704 KGIYIQDRK
+704 KGIYIQDGK

>member
-8 IMTLMVMVMMADGAV
+8 IIVLTVVVMMANGAG

-31 AKELAGKFLKERR
+31 AKERAMRYLDTHEKEIVSRSKGLARAGNPSDKERFI
-44 SQESGVRS
+44 S
-52 LEKRRREA
+52 A
-60 GVTLT
+60 
-65 ATKVEAKSI
+65 KVEAKSI
-74 YAFNCEGGGYVIAS
+74 YAFNCDGGGYVIAS

-100 DTGSIDWERM
+100 DTGSIEWERM

-131 QDFKDGDIKMED
+131 QDFKDGDI
-143 GRWKMDDVTT
+143 T
-153 DSNPASRNGTQRQT
+153 DPASHSGTLRQT
-167 RTNGRTAIEPL
+167 RTIERAPIEPL

-199 DTSLTGKRCMTGCT
+199 DSSLAGKRCMTGCT
-213 ATATAQV
+213 PTATAQV
-220 MNYYQWPQEIADSL
+220 MNYYQWPKAITDSL
-234 PGYDIETTYN
+234 PGYDIETTYK

-259 FAWQDMLDCYLE
+259 FAWEDMLDCYLE
-271 PRDGSWNPKEIL
+271 PRDGSWQPKEIL

-289 QAVATLMRYCGQAMK
+289 QAVATLMRYCGQTMK
-304 TAYSPA
+304 TTYSPA
-310 GSGTSTD
+310 GSATSTD

-323 VKVFGYTAAT
+323 VKDFGYTAAT
-333 QIRFRTLYAI
+333 QINFRTLYTI

-350 YGELAAG
+350 YGELAAS

-408 TSVGSGSSGIGF
+408 TSVGAGSSGIGF

-432 MMDPQPNPDEGKPEL
+432 MMGPQPSPDEGKPEL
-447 FQYELSLEN
+447 FQYEMSLED

-471 GIAAA
+471 GTAAV

-484 DDGKWVPV
+484 DDGEWTPA
-492 FMGDLNDSIIYSN
+492 FMGDLNDSIIYSS

-515 AFLPGESLRLYPML
+515 ACQPGDSLRLYPML
-529 LFRHGDNTEWQMI
+529 RFRHGDNTQWQMI
-542 PPEEYSLIAGRTE
+542 PPEEYSLVAGRTE
-555 EGTFYL
+555 EGAFYL
-561 RILFNE
+561 HILFNE
-567 CDGLECIGGAITKG
+567 CEGLECIGGAITKG

-593 TVRNHNPNDY
+593 TVRNHNPKDY

-609 VPYYNDEEEG
+609 VPYYDNDEEG

-628 RAEKESDVTFS
+628 RAEEESGVTFS
-639 FVPRHEGSVTL
+639 FVPRHEGIVSL
-650 ILKSPS
+650 MLKSPS
-656 GYPLGSFT
+656 GYPVGSFT
-664 LETHEATGIE
+664 LETHEATGIGEVE
-674 GVRSLESGVWSKESG
+674 GGKRKEEG
-689 VRSKERRSMESILLP
+689 GKWKVESILLP
-704 KGIYIQDRK
+704 KGIYIQDGR

>member
-1 MKKIFIR
+1 MFIR
-8 IMTLMVMVMMADGAV
+8 IIALTVVVMMAVGAG

-31 AKELAGKFLKERR
+31 AKERAMRYLATHEKGIASR
-44 SQESGVRS
+44 SQGLAR
-52 LEKRRREA
+52 A
-60 GVTLT
+60 GGHLNKEQLT
-65 ATKVEAKSI
+65 TANVEAKSI

-100 DTGSIDWERM
+100 GTGSIDWERM
-110 PENMRVWLK
+110 PENMRVWIK

-125 ATLGNR
+125 ATLGYR
-131 QDFKDGDIKMED
+131 HDFKDGDM
-143 GRWKMDDVTT
+143 TT
-153 DSNPASRNGTQRQT
+153 PDPTSHSGTQRQT

-188 YYNECPLYDGA
+188 YYNECPFYDGA
-199 DTSLTGKRCMTGCT
+199 DSSLTGKRCMTGCT
-213 ATATAQV
+213 PTATAQL
-220 MNYYQWPQEIADSL
+220 MYYYQWPKAIADSL

-259 FAWQDMLDCYLE
+259 FAWEDMLDCYLE
-271 PRDGSWNPKEIL
+271 PRDGSWQPKEIL

-304 TAYSPA
+304 TAYSPT
-310 GSGTSTD
+310 GSSTSID

-323 VKVFGYTAAT
+323 VNVFGYTAAT
-333 QIRFRTLYAI
+333 QISYRSLYAI

-350 YGELAAG
+350 YGELAAS
-357 RPVLYNGYSESE
+357 RPVLYYGYSESD

-376 GYDGDGLFHINWGWG
+376 GYDGDGMFHINWGWG

-397 FSLSVLNPHNN
+397 FSLSVLNPYNN

-420 SINQGAIIYLDP
+420 SINQGAIIHLDP
-432 MMDPQPNPDEGKPEL
+432 MMDPQPSPDEGKPDL
-447 FQYELSLEN
+447 FQYELLQEN

-462 TFGYRKDDA
+462 TFGYRNDDA
-471 GIAAA
+471 GIAAV
-476 DNALGIRN
+476 DNALGIR
-484 DDGKWVPV
+484 DDNGEWTPV

-515 AFLPGESLRLYPML
+515 AFLPGESLILYPML
-529 LFRHGDNTEWQMI
+529 RFRHGDNTQWQMI
-542 PPEEYSLIAGRTE
+542 PPEEYCLEAGCTE

-561 RILFNE
+561 HILFNE

-593 TVRNHNPNDY
+593 TVRNHNQKDY
-603 VGELYL
+603 VGQLYL
-609 VPYYNDEEEG
+609 VPYYNNIEKG
-619 DKMLCGAYL
+619 DTMWCGAYL
-628 RAEKESDVTFS
+628 RAEEESSVTFS
-639 FVPRHEGSVTL
+639 FVPRHEGPVCL
-650 ILKSPS
+650 MLKFPT
-656 GYPLGSFT
+656 GHPLGSFT
-664 LETHEATGIE
+664 LEAHEATGIKEFRRQE
-674 GVRSLESGVWSKESG
+674 G
-689 VRSKERRSMESILLP
+689 RSKERRGKVSILLP
-704 KGIYIQDRK
+704 KGIYIQDGK
-713 KYIRK
+713 KYLRK

>member
-8 IMTLMVMVMMADGAV
+8 IMVLIGMVMMANGAV

-31 AKELAGKFLKERR
+31 AKERAGRFLKERR
-44 SQESGVRS
+44 SQEAGVRS
-52 LEKRRREA
+52 QETGGRRQEA
-60 GVTLT
+60 GVRREGVRREGVTL
-65 ATKVEAKSI
+65 AAARVEAKSI

-131 QDFKDGDIKMED
+131 QDFKDGDLTGIH
-143 GRWKMDDVTT
+143 
-153 DSNPASRNGTQRQT
+153 PASGNGTQRQT

-199 DTSLTGKRCMTGCT
+199 DSSQRGKRCLTGCT

-220 MNYYQWPQEIADSL
+220 MNYYQWPQDITDSL
-234 PGYDIETTYN
+234 PGYDIETTYK
-244 DEKKVW
+244 DEKEVW

-259 FAWQDMLDCYLE
+259 FVWQDMLDCYLE
-271 PRDGSWNPKEIL
+271 PRDGSLQPKEIL

-289 QAVATLMRYCGQAMK
+289 MRYCGQAMK
-304 TAYSPA
+304 TTYGPA
-310 GSGTSTD
+310 ASATSTD

-323 VKVFGYTAAT
+323 VKVFGYSAAT
-333 QIRFRTLYAI
+333 KINFRTLYAI

-357 RPVLYNGYSESE
+357 RPVLYHGYSESE
-369 GHSFICD
+369 GHSFVCD

-397 FSLSVLNPHNN
+397 FSLSVLNPYNN
-408 TSVGSGSSGIGF
+408 TSAGSGSSGIGF
-420 SINQGAIIYLDP
+420 SINQGAVIYLDP
-432 MMDPQPNPDEGKPEL
+432 MMDPQPSPDEGKPEL
-447 FQYELSLEN
+447 FQYEMSLED

-471 GIAAA
+471 GIATV

-484 DDGKWVPV
+484 DDGEWAPV
-492 FMGDLNDSIIYSN
+492 FMGDLNDSSIYSN

-515 AFLPGESLRLYPML
+515 AFLPGESLRLHPML
-529 LFRHGDNTEWQMI
+529 RFRHGDNTEWQMI
-542 PPEEYSLIAGRTE
+542 PPEEYSLMAGRTE
-555 EGTFYL
+555 EGAFYL
-561 RILFNE
+561 HILFNE

-593 TVRNHNPNDY
+593 TVRNNNPKDY
-603 VGELYL
+603 AGELCL
-609 VPYYNDEEEG
+609 VPYYNDDEEG
-619 DKMLCGAYL
+619 DTMSCGAYL
-628 RAEKESDVTFS
+628 QAEKEGEVTFS

-650 ILKSPS
+650 MLKSPS

-674 GVRSLESGVWSKESG
+674 KVESGKRKEEREMWKEESG
-689 VRSKERRSMESILLP
+689 VRNVESLLLP
-704 KGIYIQDRK
+704 KGIYIQDGKKFLRK
-713 KYIRK
+713 

>member
-8 IMTLMVMVMMADGAV
+8 IMVLIGMVMMANGAV

-31 AKELAGKFLKERR
+31 AKERAGRFLKERR
-44 SQESGVRS
+44 SQEAGGGRQ
-52 LEKRRREA
+52 EA
-60 GVTLT
+60 GVRREGVRREGVTL
-65 ATKVEAKSI
+65 AAARVEAKSI
-74 YAFNCEGGGYVIAS
+74 YAFNCEGGGYAIAS

-131 QDFKDGDIKMED
+131 QDFKDGDMT
-143 GRWKMDDVTT
+143 GSHPT
-153 DSNPASRNGTQRQT
+153 SRNGTQRQT
-167 RTNGRTAIEPL
+167 RMDARTAVEPL

-199 DTSLTGKRCMTGCT
+199 DSSQRGKRCLTGCT

-220 MNYYQWPQEIADSL
+220 MNYYQWPQEITDSL
-234 PGYDIETTYN
+234 PGYDIETTYK

-259 FAWQDMLDCYLE
+259 FAWQDVLDCYLE
-271 PRDGSWNPKEIL
+271 PRDGSLQPKEIH

-304 TAYSPA
+304 TTYGPA
-310 GSGTSTD
+310 ASATSTD

-333 QIRFRTLYAI
+333 KINFRTLYTI

-357 RPVLYNGYSESE
+357 RPVLYHGYSESE
-369 GHSFICD
+369 GHSFVCD

-397 FSLSVLNPHNN
+397 FSLSVLNPYNN
-408 TSVGSGSSGIGF
+408 TSAGSGSSGIGF
-420 SINQGAIIYLDP
+420 SINQGAVIYLDP
-432 MMDPQPNPDEGKPEL
+432 MMDPQPSPDEGKPEL
-447 FQYELSLEN
+447 FQYEMSLEDN
-456 DHTVRF
+456 HTVRF

-471 GIAAA
+471 GIATV
-476 DNALGIRN
+476 DNAIGIRN
-484 DDGKWVPV
+484 DDGEWTPV

-515 AFLPGESLRLYPML
+515 AFLPGESLRLHPMYR
-529 LFRHGDNTEWQMI
+529 FRHGYNTEWQMI
-542 PPEEYSLIAGRTE
+542 PPEEYSLMAGRTE
-555 EGTFYL
+555 EGAFYL
-561 RILFNE
+561 HILFNE

-593 TVRNHNPNDY
+593 TVRNNNPKDY
-603 VGELYL
+603 AGELCL
-609 VPYYNDEEEG
+609 VPYYNDDEEG
-619 DKMLCGAYL
+619 DTMSCGAYL
-628 RAEKESDVTFS
+628 QAEKEGEVTFS

-650 ILKSPS
+650 MLKSPS

-674 GVRSLESGVWSKESG
+674 KMESGKRKEEREMWKEESG
-689 VRSKERRSMESILLP
+689 VRNVESLLLP
-704 KGIYIQDRK
+704 KGIYIQDGKKFLRK
-713 KYIRK
+713 

>member
-8 IMTLMVMVMMADGAV
+8 IIVLTVVVMMANGAG

-31 AKELAGKFLKERR
+31 AKERAMRYLDTHEKEIVSRSKGLARAGNPSDKERFT
-44 SQESGVRS
+44 S
-52 LEKRRREA
+52 
-60 GVTLT
+60 
-65 ATKVEAKSI
+65 TKVEAKSI

-131 QDFKDGDIKMED
+131 QDFKDGDI
-143 GRWKMDDVTT
+143 T
-153 DSNPASRNGTQRQT
+153 DPASHSGTLRQT
-167 RTNGRTAIEPL
+167 RTIERAPIEPL

-199 DTSLTGKRCMTGCT
+199 DSSLAGKRCMTGCT
-213 ATATAQV
+213 PTATAQV
-220 MNYYQWPQEIADSL
+220 MNYYQWPKAITDSL
-234 PGYDIETTYN
+234 PGYDIETTYK

-259 FAWQDMLDCYLE
+259 FAWEDMLDCYLE
-271 PRDGSWNPKEIL
+271 PRDGSWQPKEIL

-304 TAYSPA
+304 TTYSPA
-310 GSGTSTD
+310 GSATSTD

-323 VKVFGYTAAT
+323 VKDFGYTAAT
-333 QIRFRTLYAI
+333 QINFRTLYTI

-350 YGELAAG
+350 YGELAAN

-408 TSVGSGSSGIGF
+408 TSVGAGSSGIGF
-420 SINQGAIIYLDP
+420 SINQGAVIYLDP
-432 MMDPQPNPDEGKPEL
+432 TMDPQPSPDEGKPEL
-447 FQYELSLEN
+447 FQYEMSLEN

-471 GIAAA
+471 GIAAV
-476 DNALGIRN
+476 DNALGIRD
-484 DDGKWVPV
+484 DDGEWTPA
-492 FMGDLNDSIIYSN
+492 FMGDLNDSIIYSS

-515 AFLPGESLRLYPML
+515 AFQPGDSLRLYPML
-529 LFRHGDNTEWQMI
+529 RFRHGDNTQWQMI
-542 PPEEYSLIAGRTE
+542 PPEEYSLVAGRTE

-561 RILFNE
+561 RILLNE
-567 CDGLECIGGAITKG
+567 CEGLECIGGAITKG
-581 TGVVGERSDVTV
+581 AGVVGERSDVTV
-593 TVRNHNPNDY
+593 TIRNHNPKDY
-603 VGELYL
+603 VGELFL
-609 VPYYNDEEEG
+609 VPYYNNEEEG

-628 RAEKESDVTFS
+628 RAEEESGVTFS
-639 FVPRHEGSVTL
+639 FVPRHEGIVSL
-650 ILKSPS
+650 MLKSPS
-656 GYPLGSFT
+656 GYPVGSFT
-664 LETHEATGIE
+664 LETHEATGIGEVE
-674 GVRSLESGVWSKESG
+674 GGKRKEEG
-689 VRSKERRSMESILLP
+689 GKWKVESILLP
-704 KGIYIQDRK
+704 KGIYIQDGR

>member
-1 MKKIFIR
+1 
-8 IMTLMVMVMMADGAV
+8 MVLIGMVMMANGAV

-31 AKELAGKFLKERR
+31 AKERAGRFLKERR
-44 SQESGVRS
+44 SQEAGGGRQ
-52 LEKRRREA
+52 EA
-60 GVTLT
+60 GVRREGVRREGVTL
-65 ATKVEAKSI
+65 AAARVEAKSI
-74 YAFNCEGGGYVIAS
+74 YAFNCEGGGYAIAS

-131 QDFKDGDIKMED
+131 QDFKDGDMT
-143 GRWKMDDVTT
+143 GSHPT
-153 DSNPASRNGTQRQT
+153 SRNGTQRQT
-167 RTNGRTAIEPL
+167 RMDARTAVEPL

-199 DTSLTGKRCMTGCT
+199 DSSQRGKRCLTGCT

-220 MNYYQWPQEIADSL
+220 MNYYQWPQEITDSL
-234 PGYDIETTYN
+234 PGYDIETTYK

-259 FAWQDMLDCYLE
+259 FAWQDVLDCYLE
-271 PRDGSWNPKEIL
+271 PRDGSLQPKEIH

-304 TAYSPA
+304 TTYGPA
-310 GSGTSTD
+310 ASATSTD

-333 QIRFRTLYAI
+333 KINFRTLYTI

-357 RPVLYNGYSESE
+357 RPVLYHGYSESE
-369 GHSFICD
+369 GHSFVCD

-397 FSLSVLNPHNN
+397 FSLSVLNPYNN
-408 TSVGSGSSGIGF
+408 TSAGSGSSGIGF
-420 SINQGAIIYLDP
+420 SINQGAVIYLDP
-432 MMDPQPNPDEGKPEL
+432 MMDPQPSPDEGKPEL
-447 FQYELSLEN
+447 FQYEMSLEDN
-456 DHTVRF
+456 HTVRF

-471 GIAAA
+471 GIATV
-476 DNALGIRN
+476 DNAIGIRN
-484 DDGKWVPV
+484 DDGEWTPV

-515 AFLPGESLRLYPML
+515 AFLPGESLRLHPMYR
-529 LFRHGDNTEWQMI
+529 FRHGYNTEWQMI
-542 PPEEYSLIAGRTE
+542 PPEEYSLMAGRTE
-555 EGTFYL
+555 EGAFYL
-561 RILFNE
+561 HILFNE

-593 TVRNHNPNDY
+593 TVRNNNPKDY
-603 VGELYL
+603 AGELCL
-609 VPYYNDEEEG
+609 VPYYNDDEEG
-619 DKMLCGAYL
+619 DTMSCGAYL
-628 RAEKESDVTFS
+628 QAEKEGEVTFS

-650 ILKSPS
+650 MLKSPS

-674 GVRSLESGVWSKESG
+674 KMESGKRKEEREMWKEESG
-689 VRSKERRSMESILLP
+689 VRNVESLLLP
-704 KGIYIQDRK
+704 KGIYIQDGKKFLRK
-713 KYIRK
+713 

>member
-8 IMTLMVMVMMADGAV
+8 IIVLTVVVMMANGAK

-31 AKELAGKFLKERR
+31 AKERAMRYLDTHEKEIVSRSKGLVRAGNPSDKERFI
-44 SQESGVRS
+44 S
-52 LEKRRREA
+52 A
-60 GVTLT
+60 
-65 ATKVEAKSI
+65 KVEAKSI
-74 YAFNCEGGGYVIAS
+74 YAFNCDGGGYVIAS

-100 DTGSIDWERM
+100 DTGSIEWERM
-110 PENMRVWLK
+110 PENMRVWLR

-131 QDFKDGDIKMED
+131 QDFKDGDI
-143 GRWKMDDVTT
+143 T
-153 DSNPASRNGTQRQT
+153 DPASHSGTLRQT
-167 RTNGRTAIEPL
+167 RTIERAPIEPL

-199 DTSLTGKRCMTGCT
+199 DSSLAGKRCMTGCT
-213 ATATAQV
+213 PTATAQV
-220 MNYYQWPQEIADSL
+220 MNYYQWPKAITDSL
-234 PGYDIETTYN
+234 PGYDIETAYK

-259 FAWQDMLDCYLE
+259 FAWEDMLDCYLE
-271 PRDGSWNPKEIL
+271 PRDGSWQPKEIL

-304 TAYSPA
+304 TTYSPA
-310 GSGTSTD
+310 GSATSTD
-317 AQYAAL
+317 AQYTAL
-323 VKVFGYTAAT
+323 VKDFGYTAAT
-333 QIRFRTLYAI
+333 QINFRTLYTI

-350 YGELAAG
+350 YGELAAS

-408 TSVGSGSSGIGF
+408 TSVGAGSSGIGF
-420 SINQGAIIYLDP
+420 SINHGAIIYLDP
-432 MMDPQPNPDEGKPEL
+432 MMDPQPSPDEGKPEL
-447 FQYELSLEN
+447 FQYEMSLED

-471 GIAAA
+471 GTAAV

-484 DDGKWVPV
+484 DDGEWTPA
-492 FMGDLNDSIIYSN
+492 FMGDLNDSIIYSS

-515 AFLPGESLRLYPML
+515 AFQPGDSLRLYPML
-529 LFRHGDNTEWQMI
+529 RFRHGDNTQWQMI
-542 PPEEYSLIAGRTE
+542 PPEEYSLVAGRTE

-561 RILFNE
+561 RILLNE
-567 CDGLECIGGAITKG
+567 CEGLECIGGAITKG
-581 TGVVGERSDVTV
+581 AGVVGERSDVTV
-593 TVRNHNPNDY
+593 TVRNHNPKDY

-609 VPYYNDEEEG
+609 VPYYDNDEEG

-628 RAEKESDVTFS
+628 RAEKESGVTFS
-639 FVPRHEGSVTL
+639 FVPRHEGLVSL

-664 LETHEATGIE
+664 LEAHEATGIE
-674 GVRSLESGVWSKESG
+674 GVRSK
-689 VRSKERRSMESILLP
+689 KRRSMESILLP
-704 KGIYIQDRK
+704 KGIYIQDGK

>member
-8 IMTLMVMVMMADGAV
+8 IIVLTVVVMMANGAG

-31 AKELAGKFLKERR
+31 AKERAMRYLDTHEKEIASR
-44 SQESGVRS
+44 SKGFARAWNPSYS
-52 LEKRRREA
+52 LSPYSFSPEP
-60 GVTLT
+60 
-65 ATKVEAKSI
+65 KSI
-74 YAFNCEGGGYVIAS
+74 YAFNCDGGGYVIAS

-100 DTGSIDWERM
+100 DTGSIEWERM
-110 PENMRVWLK
+110 PENMRVWLR

-131 QDFKDGDIKMED
+131 QDFKDGDI
-143 GRWKMDDVTT
+143 T
-153 DSNPASRNGTQRQT
+153 DPASQSGTLRQT
-167 RTNGRTAIEPL
+167 RTIERAPIEPL

-199 DTSLTGKRCMTGCT
+199 DSSLAGKRCMTGCT
-213 ATATAQV
+213 PTATAQV
-220 MNYYQWPQEIADSL
+220 MNYYQWPKAITDSL
-234 PGYDIETTYN
+234 PGYDIETTYK

-259 FAWQDMLDCYLE
+259 FAWEDMLDCYLE
-271 PRDGSWNPKEIL
+271 PRDGSWQPKEIL

-304 TAYSPA
+304 TTYSPA

-323 VKVFGYTAAT
+323 VKDFGYTAAT
-333 QIRFRTLYAI
+333 QINFRTLYTI

-350 YGELAAG
+350 YGELAAN

-408 TSVGSGSSGIGF
+408 TSVGAGSSGIGF

-432 MMDPQPNPDEGKPEL
+432 MMGPQPSPDEGKPEL
-447 FQYELSLEN
+447 FQYEMSLED

-471 GIAAA
+471 GTAAV
-476 DNALGIRN
+476 DNALGIRD
-484 DDGKWVPV
+484 DDGEWMPV
-492 FMGDLNDSIIYSN
+492 FMGDLNDSIIYSS

-515 AFLPGESLRLYPML
+515 AFQPGDSLRLYPML
-529 LFRHGDNTEWQMI
+529 RFRHGDNTQWQMI
-542 PPEEYSLIAGRTE
+542 PPEEYSLVAGRTE
-555 EGTFYL
+555 EGAFYL
-561 RILFNE
+561 HILFNE
-567 CDGLECIGGAITKG
+567 CEGLECIGGAITKG

-593 TVRNHNPNDY
+593 TVRNHNQKDY

-609 VPYYNDEEEG
+609 VPYYNNEEEG
-619 DKMLCGAYL
+619 DTMLCGAYL
-628 RAEKESDVTFS
+628 RAEKESGVTFS
-639 FVPRHEGSVTL
+639 FVPRHEGLVSL

-664 LETHEATGIE
+664 LEAHEATGIGEVE
-674 GVRSLESGVWSKESG
+674 GGKRKEEG
-689 VRSKERRSMESILLP
+689 GKWKVESILLP
-704 KGIYIQDRK
+704 KGIYIQDGR

>member
-8 IMTLMVMVMMADGAV
+8 IIVLTVVVMMANGAG

-31 AKELAGKFLKERR
+31 AKERAMRYLDTHEKEIANSGKGLARAGNPSDKER
-44 SQESGVRS
+44 
-52 LEKRRREA
+52 
-60 GVTLT
+60 LT
-65 ATKVEAKSI
+65 SAKVEAKSI
-74 YAFNCEGGGYVIAS
+74 YAFNCDGGGYVIAS

-100 DTGSIDWERM
+100 DTGSIEWERM

-131 QDFKDGDIKMED
+131 QDFKDGDI
-143 GRWKMDDVTT
+143 T
-153 DSNPASRNGTQRQT
+153 DPASHSGTLRQT
-167 RTNGRTAIEPL
+167 RTIERAPIEPL

-199 DTSLTGKRCMTGCT
+199 DSSLAGKRCMTGCT
-213 ATATAQV
+213 PTATAQV
-220 MNYYQWPQEIADSL
+220 MNYYQWPKAITDSL
-234 PGYDIETTYN
+234 PGYDIETTYK

-259 FAWQDMLDCYLE
+259 FAWEDMLDCYLE
-271 PRDGSWNPKEIL
+271 PRDGSWQPKEIL

-304 TAYSPA
+304 TTYSPA
-310 GSGTSTD
+310 GSATSTD

-323 VKVFGYTAAT
+323 VKDFGYTAAT
-333 QIRFRTLYAI
+333 QINFRTLYTI

-350 YGELAAG
+350 YGELAAN

-408 TSVGSGSSGIGF
+408 TSVGAGSSGIGF
-420 SINQGAIIYLDP
+420 SINHGAIIYLDP
-432 MMDPQPNPDEGKPEL
+432 MMDPQPSPDEGKPEL
-447 FQYELSLEN
+447 FQYEMSLED

-471 GIAAA
+471 GTAAV

-484 DDGKWVPV
+484 DDGEWTPA
-492 FMGDLNDSIIYSN
+492 FMGDLNDSIIYSS

-515 AFLPGESLRLYPML
+515 AFQPGDSLRLYPML
-529 LFRHGDNTEWQMI
+529 RFRHGDNTQWQMI
-542 PPEEYSLIAGRTE
+542 PPEEYSLVAGRTE

-561 RILFNE
+561 RILLNE
-567 CDGLECIGGAITKG
+567 CEGLECIGGAITKG
-581 TGVVGERSDVTV
+581 AGVVGERSDVTV
-593 TVRNHNPNDY
+593 TIRNHNPKDY
-603 VGELYL
+603 VGELFL
-609 VPYYNDEEEG
+609 VPYYNNEEEG

-628 RAEKESDVTFS
+628 RAEEESGVTFS
-639 FVPRHEGSVTL
+639 FVPRHEGIVSL
-650 ILKSPS
+650 MLKSPS
-656 GYPLGSFT
+656 GYPVGSFT
-664 LETHEATGIE
+664 LETHEATGIGEVE
-674 GVRSLESGVWSKESG
+674 GGKRKEEG
-689 VRSKERRSMESILLP
+689 GKWKVESILLP
-704 KGIYIQDRK
+704 KGIYIQDGR

>member
-8 IMTLMVMVMMADGAV
+8 IMVLIGMVMMANGAV

-31 AKELAGKFLKERR
+31 AKERAGRFLKERR
-44 SQESGVRS
+44 SQEAGVRR
-52 LEKRRREA
+52 EGVRRE

-65 ATKVEAKSI
+65 AARVEAKSI

-131 QDFKDGDIKMED
+131 QDFKDGDMT
-143 GRWKMDDVTT
+143 GSHPT
-153 DSNPASRNGTQRQT
+153 SRNGTQRQT
-167 RTNGRTAIEPL
+167 RMDARTAVEPL

-199 DTSLTGKRCMTGCT
+199 DSSLTGKRCLTGCT

-220 MNYYQWPQEIADSL
+220 MNYYQWPQEITDSL
-234 PGYDIETTYN
+234 PGYDIETTYK

-271 PRDGSWNPKEIL
+271 PRDGSLQPKEIL

-304 TAYSPA
+304 TTYGPA
-310 GSGTSTD
+310 ASATSTD

-333 QIRFRTLYAI
+333 KINFRTLYAI

-357 RPVLYNGYSESE
+357 RPVLYHGYSESE
-369 GHSFICD
+369 GHSFVCD

-397 FSLSVLNPHNN
+397 FSLSVLNPYNN
-408 TSVGSGSSGIGF
+408 TSAGSGSSGIGF
-420 SINQGAIIYLDP
+420 SINQGAVIYLDP
-432 MMDPQPNPDEGKPEL
+432 MMDPQPSPDEGKPEL
-447 FQYELSLEN
+447 FQYEMSLED

-471 GIAAA
+471 GIATV

-484 DDGKWVPV
+484 DDGEWTPV

-515 AFLPGESLRLYPML
+515 AFLPGESLRLHPMFR
-529 LFRHGDNTEWQMI
+529 FRHGDNTEWQMI
-542 PPEEYSLIAGRTE
+542 PPEEYSLMAGRTE

-561 RILFNE
+561 HILFNE

-593 TVRNHNPNDY
+593 TVRNNNPKDY
-603 VGELYL
+603 AGELCL
-609 VPYYNDEEEG
+609 VPYYNDDEEG
-619 DKMLCGAYL
+619 DTMSCGAYL
-628 RAEKESDVTFS
+628 QAEKEGEVTFS

-650 ILKSPS
+650 MLKSPS

-674 GVRSLESGVWSKESG
+674 KVESGKRKEEREMWKEESG
-689 VRSKERRSMESILLP
+689 VRNVESILLP
-704 KGIYIQDRK
+704 KGIYIQDGKKFLRK
-713 KYIRK
+713 